1 MNSALDQLRVLVP
14 GGMLGSGFP
23 PETITHGINRGADAI
38 VIDGGSTDSGPY
50 YLGTGTAK
58 TSEAA
63 VRHDLHILLT
73 SARAADIPLIVTSCG
88 TSGTDSGV
96 DWAADIVTSIAQQEH
111 LTFRLATI
119 YSEQNVEILLSALN
133 AGRIAPLAPLG
144 PLQAVTLRSC
154 THISV
159 SWAVSRSPTP
169 CARAHRSSSP
179 GARPTLPR
187 LLPSR

>member
-14 GGMLGSGFP
+14 TGMLGSGFP
-23 PETITHGINRGADAI
+23 PETITHGINQGADAI

-63 VRHDLHILLT
+63 VRRDLHILLT

-96 DWAADIVTSIAQQEH
+96 DWVADIVTSVVQQEH
-111 LTFRLATI
+111 LNFRLATI
-119 YSEQNVEILLSALN
+119 YSEQNVEI
-133 AGRIAPLAPLG
+133 
-144 PLQAVTLRSC
+144 
-154 THISV
+154 
-159 SWAVSRSPTP
+159 
-169 CARAHRSSSP
+169 
-179 GARPTLPR
+179 
-187 LLPSR
+187 